1 MAVCGL
7 ACGLAC
13 GLLCQVQLALH
24 GLQVHS
30 INGFLLGLVII
41 LDLPGHVNM
50 HSDTRI
56 CK

>member
-7 ACGLAC
+7 ACGLS
-13 GLLCQVQLALH
+13 CQVQLALH

-30 INGFLLGLVII
+30 INAFLLGLVII
-41 LDLPGHVNM
+41 LDFPGHVNL